1 MVNYEGD
8 YAITHALAYTDGA
21 LLRDI
26 TIVVSE
32 GIITYVGKYE
42 QKRVQHLKQYDAKG
56 NLVGPGL
63 VDMHI
68 HGCGGF
74 DSTKGNVQEN
84 LEGMALFLAGK
95 GITSFQLAVVMDLDL
110 LGQIKKAMDTSA
122 FLSSHLLGVYVEGP
136 FIAPEKKGGIL
147 SSGIR
152 AFDREYLDSILAIK
166 CGKKPLVT
174 SMTIAPELQGSEELS
189 SILEQNNIVVAY
201 GHSDCPLEALKP
213 RNTIHLT
220 HLFNAMSGIDHKRPG
235 LAAMPFVREF
245 SHATYEL
252 VCDEVHVHPSVIDL
266 TINSLGTERLCVVSD
281 AMCLAGMGAGEG
293 IYLGR
298 QIYSNGKACYY
309 RESDILIG
317 SAMLISESAKN
328 LVHKNLLDKQSF
340 FQVACEN
347 PLRVLSQTDRGSIK
361 PGYKADL
368 VMLSSDMEI
377 QEVFKAE
384 QKCTAK
390 SHEWSVG
397 NDVC

>member
-1 MVNYEGD
+1 MVHYESD

-21 LLRDI
+21 LLPDA
-26 TIVVSE
+26 TVVVE
-32 GIITYVGKYE
+32 QGIITYVGKHD
-42 QKRVQHLKQYDAKG
+42 QKRVHHLEQIDAKG

-74 DSTKGNVQEN
+74 DSTRGNIQEN

-110 LGQIKKAMDTSA
+110 LGQIKKAMEESA
-122 FLSSHLLGVYVEGP
+122 FLSSYLLGVYVEGP

-147 SSGIR
+147 PSGIR
-152 AFDREYLDSILAIK
+152 AFDREYLERILSIK
-166 CGKKPLVT
+166 YGKRPLVT
-174 SMTIAPELQGSEELS
+174 SMTIAPELQGSEELT

-201 GHSDCPLEALKP
+201 GHSGCPLDALKP
-213 RNTIHLT
+213 RDKNHLT

-235 LAAMPFVREF
+235 LAAMPFVREY

-266 TINSLGTERLCVVSD
+266 TINSLGTQRLCLISD
-281 AMCLAGMGAGEG
+281 AMSLAGMGAGEG
-293 IYLGR
+293 TYLGKH
-298 QIYSNGKACYY
+298 IYSNGKACYY
-309 RESDILIG
+309 RDNDILIG
-317 SAMLISESAKN
+317 SAMLISESARN
-328 LVHKNLLDKQSF
+328 LVHKSLLDKQSF
-340 FQVACEN
+340 FQVASEN
-347 PLRVLSQTDRGSIK
+347 PLRVLSQTDRGKIK

-368 VMLSSDMEI
+368 VMLSSDMDI

-384 QKCTAK
+384 
-390 SHEWSVG
+390 
-397 NDVC
+397 

>member
-1 MVNYEGD
+1 MVHYEGD
-8 YAITHALAYTDGA
+8 YAITHALAYTDGV
-21 LLRDI
+21 LLPDA
-26 TIVVSE
+26 TIVVE
-32 GIITYVGKYE
+32 QGIVRYVGKHD
-42 QKRVQHLKQYDAKG
+42 QKRIQHLQQYDAKG

-74 DSTKGNVQEN
+74 DSTSGNIQEN

-95 GITSFQLAVVMDLDL
+95 GITSFQLAVVMDLEL
-110 LGQIKKAMDTSA
+110 LDQIKEAMDRSA
-122 FLSSHLLGVYVEGP
+122 FLSSYLLGVYVEGP
-136 FIAPEKKGGIL
+136 FIAPEKKGGIPA
-147 SSGIR
+147 SGIR
-152 AFDREYLDSILAIK
+152 AFDREYLEKILSIK

-201 GHSDCPLEALKP
+201 GHSDCPLDALHP
-213 RNTIHLT
+213 RDKNHLT

-235 LAAMPFVREF
+235 LAAMPFVRSY

-266 TINSLGTERLCVVSD
+266 TINSLGTERLCLISD
-281 AMCLAGMGAGEG
+281 AMNLAGMGIGEG
-293 IYLGR
+293 LYLGK

-309 RESDILIG
+309 RENDILIG
-317 SAMLISESAKN
+317 SAMLISDSAQN
-328 LVHKNLLDKQSF
+328 LFHKNLLDKQSF
-340 FQVACEN
+340 FQVASEN
-347 PLRVLSQTDRGSIK
+347 PLRVLSQIDRGCIK

-377 QEVFKAE
+377 KEVFKR
-384 QKCTAK
+384 
-390 SHEWSVG
+390 V
-397 NDVC
+397 

>member
-1 MVNYEGD
+1 MVHYEGD
-8 YAITHALAYTDGA
+8 YAITRALAYTDGV
-21 LLRDI
+21 LLPDA
-26 TIVVSE
+26 TIVVE
-32 GIITYVGKYE
+32 QGIIRYVGKHD

-74 DSTKGNVQEN
+74 DSTRGNIQEN

-110 LGQIKKAMDTSA
+110 LDQIKEAMDRSA
-122 FLSSHLLGVYVEGP
+122 FLSSYLLGVYVEGP
-136 FIAPEKKGGIL
+136 FIVPEKKGGIPA
-147 SSGIR
+147 SGIR
-152 AFDREYLDSILAIK
+152 AFDREYLEKILSIK

-201 GHSDCPLEALKP
+201 GHSDCPLDALHP
-213 RNTIHLT
+213 RDKNHLT

-235 LAAMPFVREF
+235 LAATPFVRSY

-266 TINSLGTERLCVVSD
+266 TINSLGTERLCLISD
-281 AMCLAGMGAGEG
+281 AMSLAGMGAGEG
-293 IYLGR
+293 LYLGK
-298 QIYSNGKACYY
+298 QMYSNGKACYY
-309 RESDILIG
+309 RDSDILIG
-317 SAMLISESAKN
+317 SAMLISDSAKN
-328 LVHKNLLDKQSF
+328 LFHKNLLDKQSF
-340 FQVACEN
+340 FQVASEN
-347 PLRVLSQTDRGSIK
+347 PLRVLSQTDRGFIK

-377 QEVFKAE
+377 QEVFK
-384 QKCTAK
+384 
-390 SHEWSVG
+390 V
-397 NDVC
+397 V

>member
-1 MVNYEGD
+1 MVHSEVD
-8 YAITHALAYTDGA
+8 YAIIHALAYTNGA
-21 LLRDI
+21 LLPDA
-26 TIVVSE
+26 TIVLE
-32 GIITYVGKYE
+32 QGIVMYVGKHD

-74 DSTKGNVQEN
+74 DSTRGNIQEN

-110 LGQIKKAMDTSA
+110 LAQIKKAMDTST
-122 FLSSHLLGVYVEGP
+122 FLSSYLLGVYVEGP

-152 AFDREYLDSILAIK
+152 AFDREYLEKILSIK

-174 SMTIAPELQGSEELS
+174 SMTIAPELKGSEELS
-189 SILEQNNIVVAY
+189 NILEQSNIVVAY
-201 GHSDCPLEALKP
+201 GHSDCPLDALSP
-213 RNTIHLT
+213 RDKNHLT

-235 LAAMPFVREF
+235 LAGMPFVRDY

-252 VCDEVHVHPSVIDL
+252 VCDEVHVHPSVIEL
-266 TINSLGTERLCVVSD
+266 TINCLGTERLCLISD
-281 AMCLAGMGAGEG
+281 AMSLAGMGAGEG
-293 IYLGR
+293 FYLGK

-309 RESDILIG
+309 RDNDILIG

-328 LVHKNLLDKQSF
+328 LVQKNVLDKQSF
-340 FQVACEN
+340 FQVVSEN
-347 PLRVLSQTDRGSIK
+347 PLRVLSQTDRGCIK
-361 PGYKADL
+361 PGFKADL

-377 QEVFKAE
+377 QKVFK
-384 QKCTAK
+384 T
-390 SHEWSVG
+390 V
-397 NDVC
+397 

>member
-1 MVNYEGD
+1 MVHNESD
-8 YAITHALAYTDGA
+8 YAITHALAYTGGA
-21 LLRDI
+21 LLPDT
-26 TIVVSE
+26 TIVVE
-32 GIITYVGKYE
+32 QGLVTYVGKHDP
-42 QKRVQHLKQYDAKG
+42 KRVQHLKQYEAKG

-74 DSTKGNVQEN
+74 DSSRGDIQEN

-110 LGQIKKAMDTSA
+110 LDQIKKAMEESA
-122 FLSSHLLGVYVEGP
+122 FLSSYLLGVYVEGP

-152 AFDREYLDSILAIK
+152 AFDREYLERMLSIK

-174 SMTIAPELQGSEELS
+174 SMTIAPELQGSDELS
-189 SILEQNNIVVAY
+189 SMLEQNNIVVAY
-201 GHSDCPLEALKP
+201 GHSDCPLDALHP
-213 RNTIHLT
+213 RDKNHLT

-235 LAAMPFVREF
+235 LAAMPFVRDY

-252 VCDEVHVHPSVIDL
+252 VCDEVHVHPSVIEL
-266 TINSLGTERLCVVSD
+266 TINCLGTERLCLISD
-281 AMCLAGMGAGEG
+281 AMSLAGMGAGEG
-293 IYLGR
+293 FYLGK

-309 RESDILIG
+309 SENDILIG

-328 LVHKNLLDKQSF
+328 LVQKDLLDKQSF
-340 FQVACEN
+340 FQVVSEN
-347 PLRVLSQTDRGSIK
+347 PLRVLSQTDRGYIK
-361 PGYKADL
+361 PGFKADL

-377 QEVFKAE
+377 QKVFK
-384 QKCTAK
+384 T
-390 SHEWSVG
+390 V
-397 NDVC
+397 